1 MPGSRMLSAP
11 LSNDTVDQLTA
22 GDRVLISGIIYTA
35 RDAAH
40 KRLVELIRENRPLP
54 VDLAGQIIYYVGPTP
69 PQPGMP
75 IGAAGPTTSYR
86 MDPYAP
92 VLIEKGLKG
101 MIGKGIRGDAVI
113 EAMKRYRAVY
123 FAATGGAGALI
134 SKTIKRA
141 EVVAYAD
148 LGTEAIRKLEVE
160 EFPAIV
166 VCDVHGNDLYREGR
180 MKYRRG

>member
-1 MPGSRMLSAP
+1 MHGIIIHPP
-11 LSNDTVDQLTA
+11 LSDDTVDKLA
-22 GDRVLISGIIYTA
+22 IGDRVLISGVIYSA

-40 KRLVELIRENRPLP
+40 KRLVELMIRENRPLP
-54 VDLAGQIIYYVGPTP
+54 MDLAGQIIYYVGPTP

-92 VLIEKGLKG
+92 ILIEKGLKG
-101 MIGKGIRGDAVI
+101 MIGKGTRGDAVI

-134 SKTIKRA
+134 SKTIKRV
-141 EVVAYAD
+141 EVVAYED

-166 VCDVHGNDLYREGR
+166 VGDVRGNDLYREGR
-180 MKYRRG
+180 MKYRRA